1 MVHRHQMVT
10 IRPFDGSPEDAEG
23 LLLVERAT
31 FDESPYSPAEVQAML
46 GGQGQQ
52 AWLALAG
59 DEVVGFVAAF
69 LTRGLGGG
77 CWEIDLLAVHPDW
90 GRRGIATRLIRAAS
104 DDGKGAAPRARAVV
118 ALENEGS
125 AGAFLRAGFR
135 AQPEVQELF
144 IGRFEELDPVPSVTV
159 GVTVRGA
166 PDPAEIRPWRPDLP
180 QPPDS
185 PSREALDA
193 APAPGGVSLLVAEGP
208 GGSSGQRGEGY
219 AELIWVQTLLYRG
232 VWIESLAVSTAAAR
246 GALVRAAVAR
256 AAAAGVDEIGAM
268 VPAGRRAFKDTLRA
282 AGLRSLGEFRW
293 LVADLPLPGLATPP
307 PTGEPA

>member
-1 MVHRHQMVT
+1 MVRKRQAVT

-46 GGQGQQ
+46 GGDVQR

-59 DEVVGFVAAF
+59 DDVVGFVAAF
-69 LTRGLGGG
+69 VTRGLSGP

-90 GRRGIATRLIRAAS
+90 SRRGIATRLIRAAA
-104 DDGKGAAPRARAVV
+104 DQGKEVAPRARAVV

-135 AQPEVQELF
+135 PRPQVHELF
-144 IGRFEELDPVPSVTV
+144 IGRFEEMEPASSVTL
-159 GVTVRGA
+159 GVTVRDAVSPAEVLAWRADLRWQPGLQPQ
-166 PDPAEIRPWRPDLP
+166 PDP
-180 QPPDS
+180 
-185 PSREALDA
+185 PSGEVRDA
-193 APAPGGVSLLVAEGP
+193 APAPGGVSLLVAQRP
-208 GGSSGQRGEGY
+208 GGQAGQKGEGY

-246 GALVRAAVAR
+246 GALVRAAVER
-256 AAAAGVDEIGAM
+256 
-268 VPAGRRAFKDTLRA
+268 
-282 AGLRSLGEFRW
+282 
-293 LVADLPLPGLATPP
+293 
-307 PTGEPA
+307 